1 MAQRSLEIHHPSGKK
16 SLSLIIYSSI
26 STNQSTTIRK
36 SRKIHSIL
44 IRYQLQEV
52 RDRNL
57 PDKLI
62 EMVKGMEESAGET
75 ECVKLLL
82 CKLKPFI
89 WSMQKAVIN
98 KIDQQQERNND
109 DNESKKKH
117 NRKTILFKYLPD
129 LSEFKNNGIECE
141 DKYNSC
147 KLF

>member
-1 MAQRSLEIHHPSGKK
+1 M
-16 SLSLIIYSSI
+16 
-26 STNQSTTIRK
+26 
-36 SRKIHSIL
+36 
-44 IRYQLQEV
+44 QEV
-52 RDRNL
+52 RDRSL

-98 KIDQQQERNND
+98 KIDQQQESNN